1 MLQLKQYLEERGS
14 EFLYVQSPYKIN
26 KYDEFTLN
34 PFEVKQSLILIW
46 VEEDDSDW
54 VDSEKT
60 NL

>member
-1 MLQLKQYLEERGS
+1 MKLASFFKTLNS
-14 EFLYVQSPYKIN
+14 KIN